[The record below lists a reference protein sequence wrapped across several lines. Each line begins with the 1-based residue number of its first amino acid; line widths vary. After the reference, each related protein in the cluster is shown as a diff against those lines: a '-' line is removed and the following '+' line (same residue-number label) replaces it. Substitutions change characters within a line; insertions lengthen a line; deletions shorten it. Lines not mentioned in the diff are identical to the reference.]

1 MKSLNNG
8 GDRAPTVFFL
18 SPQIQYL
25 VGLYLIE
32 LLAKGFSWNS
42 QTMQSKVKTI
52 GYSQQSDSKSPLLK
66 VTPTQIIEHGE
77 IEMVPKYTL
86 QPYAVAYLFGTGRYS
101 VHYQRRDVNTSIA
114 INCTIYCGVL
124 PASYAS
130 VIAEQSLWK

>member
-1 MKSLNNG
+1 MG
-8 GDRAPTVFFL
+8 ETE
-18 SPQIQYL
+18 PQLYFSCPPKFQYL
-25 VGLYLIE
+25 LGLYLIE

-42 QTMQSKVKTI
+42 QTTQSEVKTT
-52 GYSQQSDSKSPLLK
+52 GYSQPTDSKSPLLK

-86 QPYAVAYLFGTGRYS
+86 HPYVIAYLFGTGRCS
-101 VHYQRRDVNTSIA
+101 LHYQRRDVNISIA

-130 VIAEQSLWK
+130 VMAAQSLWK